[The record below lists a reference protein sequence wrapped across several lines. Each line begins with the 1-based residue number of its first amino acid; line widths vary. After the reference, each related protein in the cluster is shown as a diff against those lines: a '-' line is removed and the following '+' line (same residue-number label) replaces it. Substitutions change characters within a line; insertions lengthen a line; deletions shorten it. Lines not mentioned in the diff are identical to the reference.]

1 MINTTVLPNGLRV
14 ASDHIDHVE
23 TVALGVWLNIGTRH
37 ELKEENGIAHM
48 LEHMAFKGTTNR
60 TALDISKAIEDVG
73 GYMNAYTSREMTAYY
88 VRVLRKDVELAVD
101 ILSDILQN
109 STFNSEE
116 FAKEQGV
123 IIQEIGRSN
132 DTPDDV
138 VFDYFQET
146 CFGDHPMGWPTLGTE
161 QIIKNLTPGQVKA
174 YMDRHYGVKNMVFS
188 AAGKIDHDHLCR
200 LVDKYFNKLHDKG
213 DQTPK
218 KATYQG
224 GDRREQKKLEQI
236 HIVMGLPTVSI
247 HDESFYNYTL
257 LATILGGGMASRLF
271 QEIREKR
278 GLVYTI
284 SADQYSYT
292 DAGVLS
298 IYAGTGPDEAAE
310 LLPIVCEELK
320 KATTTITEEELRRA
334 KNQMQAGLMM
344 GLEGTSHRCE
354 RLAKQIHLFNRPI
367 PIKETVAKIEAV
379 TVAGVQ
385 AACKQALAGKPTLTT
400 YGVTDKVMD
409 YNDLLTNLDLGS
421 VS

>member
-1 MINTTVLPNGLRV
+1 MIKTTVLKNGLRV
-14 ASDHIDHVE
+14 ASDNIDHVE

-37 ELKEENGIAHM
+37 ELKAENGIAHM
-48 LEHMAFKGTTNR
+48 LEHMAFKGTNNR
-60 TALDISKAIEDVG
+60 SALDISKAIEDVG

-88 VRVLRKDVELAVD
+88 IRVLRKDVELAVD

-123 IIQEIGRSN
+123 IVQEIGRSN

-138 VFDYFQET
+138 VFDNFQET
-146 CFGDHPMGWPTLGTE
+146 CFGDNPMGWPTLGTE
-161 QIIKNLTPGQVKA
+161 QIIKNLTPQQVKA

-188 AAGKIDHDHLCR
+188 AAGKIDHDHLFG
-200 LVDKYFNKLHDKG
+200 LVDKYFNKLQDKG
-213 DQTPK
+213 DQTPA
-218 KATYQG
+218 KATYKG
-224 GDRREQKKLEQI
+224 GDKRTMKELEQI

-247 HDESFYNYTL
+247 FDDNFYNYTI

-292 DAGVLS
+292 DTGILS

-320 KATTTITEEELRRA
+320 KATHNITEEEVRRA
-334 KNQMQAGLMM
+334 KNQIQAGLMM
-344 GLEGTSHRCE
+344 GLESTSNRCE
-354 RLAKQIHLFNRPI
+354 RLAKQMHLFNRPI
-367 PIKETVAKIEAV
+367 PLTETIARIEAV
-379 TVAGVQ
+379 TVDGVQ
-385 AACKQALAGKPTLTT
+385 AACKHAISGKPTLTT
-400 YGVTDKVMD
+400 YGITDKVMD
-409 YNDLLTNLDLGS
+409 YQKLEKLLIA
-421 VS
+421 